1 MIAVHAQP
9 RRICRTRCVASS
21 SVAEGIVWEDGN
33 VPEDDELDRKVRK
46 LTVEHAE
53 TRWLAL
59 RLDDDIK
66 EVREVQREHTARLDA
81 IDGKLQEHTA
91 LLQEHSARFDS
102 VDRQLQEHNAR
113 FDAVDRQLQE
123 HSLRFD
129 SVESVLRSLHQMV
142 GQVLDR
148 LPEEPAS

>member
-1 MIAVHAQP
+1 
-9 RRICRTRCVASS
+9 
-21 SVAEGIVWEDGN
+21 
-33 VPEDDELDRKVRK
+33 VPEEDELDRKVRK

-81 IDGKLQEHTA
+81 IDGKLREHDA
-91 LLQEHSARFDS
+91 RFDAIDGRLDEHAGLLQEHTARFDS
-102 VDRQLQEHNAR
+102 VD
-113 FDAVDRQLQE
+113 
-123 HSLRFD
+123 
-129 SVESVLRSLHQMV
+129 SVLRSLHQMV

-148 LPEEPAS
+148 LPEERNG